1 VERSFPSP
9 SPILGRA
16 QAAATFPW
24 ARPATVCSR
33 SGAAFHRHRQANRVL
48 IFAGSDAV
56 DALPPFVANAETL
69 ERGVIYGPGG
79 LDTDVAFRRMPWP
92 RGGTSPRAGSPGI
105 TRSQRAEL

>member
-79 LDTDVAFRRMPWP
+79 LDTDVAFPTHALAARRYFAS
-92 RGGTSPRAGSPGI
+92 RGIAGNHAFAA
-105 TRSQRAEL
+105 R